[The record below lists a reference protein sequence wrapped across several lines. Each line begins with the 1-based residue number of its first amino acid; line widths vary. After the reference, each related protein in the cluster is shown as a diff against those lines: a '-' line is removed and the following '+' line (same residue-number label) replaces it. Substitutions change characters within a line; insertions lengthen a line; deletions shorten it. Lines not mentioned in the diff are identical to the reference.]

1 MVTKGGRRL
10 VHTNQPPAHNE
21 AVYEQLPLTNE
32 QVADALEQIARL
44 LETQNANV
52 FRVRAYRTAAQR
64 VRSQPQPIHDL
75 LKTDGL
81 EGLTRLHGI
90 GQSLAR
96 AIEQLVFTGRLGLL
110 QRLRGQDEPV
120 RLLRTVA
127 GVGPQMA
134 HCIHERLG
142 IENLEELEMAA
153 YDGRLAQVAG
163 MGPKRLSSI
172 RDSLAGRFRRRP
184 RAPESSVSA
193 RRDQSPFRQL
203 LEKEALCK

>member
-1 MVTKGGRRL
+1 
-10 VHTNQPPAHNE
+10 
-21 AVYEQLPLTNE
+21 
-32 QVADALEQIARL
+32 
-44 LETQNANV
+44 
-52 FRVRAYRTAAQR
+52 
-64 VRSQPQPIHDL
+64 
-75 LKTDGL
+75 
-81 EGLTRLHGI
+81 
-90 GQSLAR
+90 
-96 AIEQLVFTGRLGLL
+96 
-110 QRLRGQDEPV
+110 
-120 RLLRTVA
+120 
-127 GVGPQMA
+127 MA